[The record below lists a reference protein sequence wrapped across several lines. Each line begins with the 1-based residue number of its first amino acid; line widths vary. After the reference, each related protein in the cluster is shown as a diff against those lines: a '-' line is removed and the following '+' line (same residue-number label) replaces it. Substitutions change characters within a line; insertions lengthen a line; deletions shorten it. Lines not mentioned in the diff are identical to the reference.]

1 MKISTRARY
10 ALRCMVFIARNGKD
24 GEPVSLERVSKYTQI
39 SRRYLE
45 QLAISLRNGSLVRS
59 VSGRK
64 GGYLLAQPPDQITIA
79 QIVEAAIGP
88 VNVVDCVLKPEIC
101 DKAGECESR
110 MIYAMINARI
120 NEVLNEY
127 TLADI
132 SSKDWIQKA
141 GREFASIGSD
151 GSFLDTFLDS
161 CPEKAANATNE

>member
-10 ALRCMVFIARNGKD
+10 ALRSMVFIAKNGKD
-24 GEPVSLERVSKYTQI
+24 GEPVSLKRVSKETQI

-45 QLAISLRNGSLVRS
+45 QLAISMRNGALVRS

-64 GGYLLAQPPDQITIA
+64 GGYILARPASEITIA
-79 QIVEAAIGP
+79 QIVEAAIGQI
-88 VNVVDCVLKPEIC
+88 NIVDCVLKPEIC

-110 MIYAMINARI
+110 MIYAMINTRI

-132 SSKDWIQKA
+132 SAKNWIEKA
-141 GREFASIGSD
+141 GCEFATIGAN
-151 GSFLDTFLDS
+151 GAFLDTFLNG
-161 CPEKAANATNE
+161 CPETAASATKD